1 MEYFQSPQ
9 WHKKRKERLKIDN
22 YECRLCG
29 NDGSDYHLEVHHKP
43 SSYTKIPNESVN
55 NDLTTVCVNCHREI
69 VTNLI
74 RRNRY
79 KDHKINI
86 SYMPKLAERALQD
99 VKDSEVQTQ
108 FSMSVDHAQW
118 RSSESDSRNCNT
130 DEKINIQERQDN
142 RRP

>member
-1 MEYFQSPQ
+1 MDYFQSPQ
-9 WHKKRKERLKIDN
+9 WRKKRKERLEIDN

-29 NDGSDYHLEVHHKP
+29 HDGSDYHLEVHHKP
-43 SSYTKIPNESVN
+43 SSYAKIPNESVN

-86 SYMPKLAERALQD
+86 SYMPELAERALQN
-99 VKDSEVQTQ
+99 VENSEVQTQ
-108 FSMSVDHAQW
+108 FSMSANHAQ
-118 RSSESDSRNCNT
+118 RGSGESHKSGCDTN
-130 DEKINIQERQDN
+130 EKIDIQERQDN